1 MSIYGAIQKLTQVT
15 MAAMFGWPY
24 TKKAVLASGMY
35 MAKMKFTFG
44 ETGFGFQANYT
55 LVDGDLKYDI
65 NLNEEQWVVPGM
77 SDTAN
82 LVGFY
87 DKDGFQIRLAYNW
100 RDKYLQS
107 PARDP
112 RFVEEYSQLD
122 LNASYEFSDNFSVF
136 IEGINLTEEHQRIH
150 GRSKY
155 QVREYSVG
163 HARYNLGAKYSF

>member
-1 MSIYGAIQKLTQVT
+1 
-15 MAAMFGWPY
+15 MALFDITIPINQDETEVKG
-24 TKKAVLASGMY
+24 LEL
-35 MAKMKFTFG
+35 MAQHTFG
-44 ETGFGFQANYT
+44 ESGFGFQANYT
-55 LVDGDLKYDI
+55 VVDGDLKYDI

-100 RDKYLQS
+100 RDEYLQS